1 MKVLSPKLD
10 IQNEIIKADFLIQL
24 SDNEGYCYSVIEALT
39 NNIPVIVTPVPV
51 FKELKINEENSIIL
65 NFDCSNL
72 DEVINKIQTKKFN
85 FTYKAPEDN

>member
-10 IQNEIIKADFLIQL
+10 IQNEIVKADFLIQL

-39 NNIPVIVTPVPV
+39 NGIPVIVTPVPV
-51 FKELKINEENSIIL
+51 FKELKINEKNSIIL

-72 DEVINKIQTKKFN
+72 DEVIDKIQTKKFD

>member
-51 FKELKINEENSIIL
+51 FKELKINEKNSIIL